1 MEGNREGGP
10 AQVGALKHGLEI
22 LRLFS
27 DEQQVVGV
35 SQMAAAIGVH
45 RSNASRL
52 AATLHTMG
60 YLTRTGEAG
69 RYRLGPQLIRLGRL
83 AGRNND
89 LVQQTLEPLRR
100 LVEETGETG
109 HTGMLDGREVVTVA
123 VVDGWHTVRMHSH
136 VNKRS
141 PAHRSSLGKV
151 LLADLPDVEI
161 RARFRG
167 VRLDPATPNVLTS
180 VSALLDHLTEVRA
193 QGYATDNEEV
203 ELGLRCVSAP
213 IHDAEGTVVAAL
225 GLSGPAHRLPP
236 ESIAALSTQVKTT
249 AAEATQAI
257 GGPYS

>member
-1 MEGNREGGP
+1 MHAAGTSNGP
-10 AQVGALKHGLEI
+10 APVGALKHGLEI

-27 DEQQVVGV
+27 DEQQIVGV
-35 SQMAAAIGVH
+35 SQMATAIGVH

-52 AATLHTMG
+52 AATLHAMG
-60 YLTRTGEAG
+60 YLSRTGEAG

-83 AGRNND
+83 ASRNND
-89 LVQQTLEPLRR
+89 LVQQTLGPLRA

-141 PAHRSSLGKV
+141 PAHRSSLGKA
-151 LLADLPDVEI
+151 LLAGLPDEEV

-167 VRLDPATPNVLTS
+167 ARLDAATPNALTS

-193 QGYATDNEEV
+193 RGYAIDDEEV

-225 GLSGPAHRLPP
+225 GLSGPAHRLVGDTLTRLAP
-236 ESIAALSTQVKTT
+236 LVVT
-249 AAEATQAI
+249 AAAQATRSI
-257 GGPYS
+257 GG